1 MLSRQGL
8 PIWNPDEIPDDAI
21 DRGAYVLRESS
32 KDEPDLILI
41 GTRLRGAHLRRGR
54 GPARA
59 GRIGTRVVSAP
70 CLDRFAEQD
79 EDYRESVLPR
89 AVRARVS
96 VEAATPLGWST
107 WIGEDGEAIGM
118 TTFGS
123 SAPQPDLYEHFGFT
137 PEKVARAGARRG
149 GTDFGPH
156 LKGAAMSVGA
166 GVNERLAALTAAG
179 TSVWLDQIRRSLITS
194 GELERL
200 ERELSLRGVTSNPAI
215 FEKAILGSTDYDEQ
229 IAELAPQGLSAREI
243 YDEIA
248 VLDVQL
254 ACDVLRPVWDEAD
267 HADGFVSLEVEPAFA
282 HDTDATLK
290 QAHEYWER
298 VERPNLMIKIPGTEA
313 GVPAIEEA
321 IAAGINVNVTLLFSV
336 ESYTAIAEAFIRG
349 MERRREAGESLDVHS
364 VASFFVSRVDT
375 EVDKRLAE
383 SGQEELRGIAAVANA
398 RAAYQRFK
406 ELFRGE
412 PFAALRD
419 AGAMVQRPL
428 WASTGVKD
436 PHYPETKYVDSL
448 VAPDTVNTM
457 PMPTLNACAEE
468 LEVSGATADQDPTA
482 DLERLEA
489 AGIDMGDV
497 TKTLLREGIEKFVD
511 PFDALIGGIELA
523 REGIVTGRPKTIK
536 SALPDDL
543 EPPVIERVQA
553 AERENVAK
561 RIWAHDE
568 SLWGGPGVPEIGNRL
583 GWLAI
588 SEKMLEH
595 ASDLREFADA
605 ARADGLEHA
614 VLLGMGGSSL
624 GPEVIRRSYGDVPD
638 GMRLH
643 VLDSTDPGAV
653 RDTEQAVDLD
663 KTLFIV
669 SSKSGGTVETLSH
682 MRYFFERTGGDG
694 SRFCAVTDPGSPL
707 VELAR
712 EHGFRRV
719 FENDPNIGGRYSV
732 LSYFGLVPAALAG
745 VNIEAMLHQAQ
756 VAEQNCAQF
765 DSAESNSGL
774 WLGCVMGEL
783 AQHGRDKLTYLV
795 SEPVSSFG
803 LWVEQLIAESTGK
816 HGKGIL
822 PVADEPLGP
831 PEVYGDDRVF
841 AYLRN
846 EDEPDEEMD
855 AAVEALGRAG
865 HPTTTGRVVGG
876 AADLGRIFFV
886 TEFAVAVAG
895 WALGINPF
903 DQPNVQEAKD
913 NTARILEEGLPD
925 VDPGSLEE
933 LLSGAAP
940 PNYIAITAFAPP
952 SEEMDAAV
960 TELRV
965 ALRERTKCTTT
976 FGYGPRYLHSTG
988 QYHKGGPPNGLFIQL
1003 YQPAGEDIEI
1013 PEAGYSFEHLKN
1025 AQALGDMQ
1033 TLRSHGLG
1041 VARIEIDGPE
1051 AVRRLV

>member
-1 MLSRQGL
+1 
-8 PIWNPDEIPDDAI
+8 
-21 DRGAYVLRESS
+21 
-32 KDEPDLILI
+32 
-41 GTRLRGAHLRRGR
+41 
-54 GPARA
+54 
-59 GRIGTRVVSAP
+59 
-70 CLDRFAEQD
+70 
-79 EDYRESVLPR
+79 
-89 AVRARVS
+89 
-96 VEAATPLGWST
+96 
-107 WIGEDGEAIGM
+107 
-118 TTFGS
+118 
-123 SAPQPDLYEHFGFT
+123 
-137 PEKVARAGARRG
+137 
-149 GTDFGPH
+149 
-156 LKGAAMSVGA
+156 MSVGA

-229 IAELAPQGLSAREI
+229 IAELAERGMSAREI
-243 YDEIA
+243 YDEVA

-254 ACDVLRPVWDEAD
+254 ACDVLRGVWDEAG

-282 HDTDATLK
+282 HETDATLQ
-290 QAHEYWER
+290 QAHEYWKR
-298 VERPNLMIKIPGTEA
+298 VDRPNLMIKIPGTEA

-321 IAAGINVNVTLLFSV
+321 IASGINVNVTLLFSV
-336 ESYTAIAEAFIRG
+336 ESYTAIAEAYIRG
-349 MERRREAGESLDVHS
+349 MERRLEAGEPLDVHS

-383 SGQEELRGIAAVANA
+383 LGREDLRGLAAVANA
-398 RAAYQRFK
+398 RAAYMRFK
-406 ELFRGE
+406 ELFQGE
-412 PFAALRD
+412 RFAALRN
-419 AGAMVQRPL
+419 AGAPVQRPL

-457 PMPTLNACAEE
+457 PMPTLLSCAEE
-468 LEVSGATADQDPTA
+468 LDVHGATADQDPAA
-482 DLERLEA
+482 DLAQLAE

-511 PFDALIGGIELA
+511 PFDAMIGGIELA
-523 REGIVTGRPKTIK
+523 REGIVTGRPRTIK

-543 EPPVIERVQA
+543 EPPLIERIKTAQA
-553 AERENVAK
+553 ESVAK
-561 RIWAHDE
+561 RIWSRDE
-568 SLWGGPGVPEIGNRL
+568 SLWGGPGVPEIGDRL
-583 GWLAI
+583 GWLTI

-595 ASDLREFADA
+595 ARELSEFADS
-605 ARADGLEHA
+605 ARADGFEHA

-624 GPEVIRRSYGDVPD
+624 GPEVIRRSYGEVPG

-653 RDTEQAVDLD
+653 LATERAIDID
-663 KTLFIV
+663 KTLFVV
-669 SSKSGGTVETLSH
+669 SSKSGGTIETLSH
-682 MRYFFERTGGDG
+682 MRYFFDRAGGDG

-707 VELAR
+707 AELAR
-712 EHGFRRV
+712 ERGFRRV
-719 FENDPNIGGRYSV
+719 FDNDPEIGGRYSV

-745 VNIEAMLHQAQ
+745 VNLEAMLQRAQ
-756 VAEQNCAQF
+756 VAEQNCAQY
-765 DSAESNSGL
+765 DAPDSNSGL

-783 AQHGRDKLTYLV
+783 AQQGRDKLTFAV
-795 SEPVSSFG
+795 SEPISSFG

-816 HGKGIL
+816 EAKGVL
-822 PVADEPLGP
+822 PVADEPLGA

-855 AAVEALGRAG
+855 AQIEALGRAG
-865 HPTTTGRVVGG
+865 HPTATLSVTDG
-876 AADLGRIFFV
+876 AADLGRIFFFA
-886 TEFAVAVAG
+886 EFATAVAG

-913 NTARILEEGLPD
+913 NTGRILEEGLPEL
-925 VDPGSLEE
+925 DPGSLEE
-933 LLSGAAP
+933 LLAGASP
-940 PNYIAITAFAPP
+940 PNYIAILGYVTP
-952 SEEMDAAV
+952 SDEFDAAA
-960 TELRV
+960 TELRIR
-965 ALRERTKCTTT
+965 LRERTSCTTT

-988 QYHKGGPPNGLFIQL
+988 QYHKGGPPDGLFIQL
-1003 YQPAGEDIEI
+1003 YQRADEDVEI

-1033 TLRSHGLG
+1033 TLRAHGLQ
-1041 VARIEIDGPE
+1041 VVRVEVDGPD